1 MSFQTKCR
9 SFSCLVYI
17 YINLLRV
24 TCNKEH
30 IITFENQ
37 VNDMNDRNKQRTLC
51 TSNTGKCN
59 GEETLSHGN
68 SLKMFIYNQSMFL
81 LVGCTKASLTEA
93 LVKNSYGTNFV

>member
-1 MSFQTKCR
+1 MTDNTS
-9 SFSCLVYI
+9 
-17 YINLLRV
+17 
-24 TCNKEH
+24 
-30 IITFENQ
+30 
-37 VNDMNDRNKQRTLC
+37 RNKQRTLC

-81 LVGCTKASLTEA
+81 LFGCTKASLTED